1 MSRDRDRSKETT
13 TPVRLPRTLIDD
25 AKEATGL
32 PAGPAVR
39 ETVRRGLRPDV
50 LLDMMEREPMCD
62 LVVVDEHQGD
72 CLCGKCP
79 ALGRLTARQLAAL
92 WRAGDPAAE
101 TYMGVAA
108 TYALLW
114 MCSQVKAEEAR
125 REKEAPC
132 SPA

>member
-1 MSRDRDRSKETT
+1 MPRDRSKETT
-13 TPVRLPRTLIDD
+13 TPVRLPDELID
-25 AKEATGL
+25 AAEKATGL

-39 ETVRRGLRPDV
+39 EVARRGLRPDT
-50 LLDMMEREPMCD
+50 LLDMMEREPLCN

-92 WRAGDPAAE
+92 WRAGDRAAE

-108 TYALLW
+108 THALLW
-114 MCSQVKAEEAR
+114 MCSQVKAREAR

-132 SPA
+132 PPA